1 MIMPTPTATSRTTVC
16 PTEPL
21 LFADLGRRQVVA
33 DFSGGYL
40 SSDGGALL
48 LRQVDASLGLTARL
62 TQAFTDQRNQ
72 SYCDHSVQ

>member
-1 MIMPTPTATSRTTVC
+1 MPIRTSASRKTVC
-16 PTEPL
+16 LSEPL

-48 LRQVDASLGLTARL
+48 LRHVDASLGLTARL
-62 TQAFTDQRNQ
+62 AQA
-72 SYCDHSVQ
+72 